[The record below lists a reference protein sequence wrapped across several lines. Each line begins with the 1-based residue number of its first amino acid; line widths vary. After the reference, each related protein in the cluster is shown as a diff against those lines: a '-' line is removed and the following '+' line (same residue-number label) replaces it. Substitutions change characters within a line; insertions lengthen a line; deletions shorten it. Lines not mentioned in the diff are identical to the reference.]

1 MLWYCSI
8 FNIIYHNDRAIQVI
22 PELQKVASHI
32 YSYQRTV
39 AWVSPRDQFTYPRII
54 KLVFRWFPVL
64 LKLYR
69 FMLFVQVNLCIY
81 IVKAKH
87 KATIVNN
94 IYIHNLLIQIYV
106 YM

>member
-1 MLWYCSI
+1 MLWYYSI
-8 FNIIYHNDRAIQVI
+8 FNIIYHKNRAIQVI

-54 KLVFRWFPVL
+54 KLVFRWFPAL

-69 FMLFVQVNLCIY
+69 FMLFVQVNLQVYMGKTKQKAI
-81 IVKAKH
+81 IVDD
-87 KATIVNN
+87 
-94 IYIHNLLIQIYV
+94 IYIHKLLI
-106 YM
+106 